1 MDFQS
6 MNDEQLAEIQ
16 RSATVERNRRD
27 VISGIPLQVAEL
39 AAQYREGGGDEAA
52 LRDALDANA
61 LDTLTGDDDG
71 NLG

>member
-6 MNDEQLAEIQ
+6 MNDEQL
-16 RSATVERNRRD
+16 
-27 VISGIPLQVAEL
+27 AEL